1 MEEKSTKVKH
11 PTPFPVSR
19 ILEDAKKMFE
29 CVLPIEYHENA
40 VKNGLSRGLLLNVD
54 WAPVKDVA
62 DIDDN
67 SQISLYANFCQF
79 LWTLSYVVMATHDC
93 AQIMDGIATDSEI
106 SREKD
111 RELVREAK
119 RMFGNALL
127 MLVPNKDNE
136 KEMSAYRGIMYDSPN
151 PVDKRNRFTEAADAM
166 TVSGIAYLLQ
176 HEFGHFIKEH
186 EFSSPK
192 TEREADEH
200 SFRALIEWG
209 REHEPNQEQFINTL
223 VLGSMMALLA
233 TAFINPTWAGQTH
246 PDIDVR
252 IDSLFQMSENL
263 TGQGIPDSTYEILIS
278 GLSLWSYSN
287 KKQLPERNDDESLPC
302 YYSRIKEEFILPIKR
317 TVKAI

>member
-1 MEEKSTKVKH
+1 MEEKSSKVKNL
-11 PTPFPVSR
+11 TPFPVR
-19 ILEDAKKMFE
+19 NLLDEAKDMFE
-29 CVLPIEYHENA
+29 CVLPIELHENA
-40 VKNGLSRGLLLNVD
+40 VKNGLSRGIKLNVD

-79 LWTLSYVVMATHDC
+79 LWTLNYVVMVNHDC
-93 AQIMDGIATDSEI
+93 GMNVEGVVTDPEI
-106 SREKD
+106 SREEAGK
-111 RELVREAK
+111 LVREAK

-136 KEMSAYRGIMYDSPN
+136 KEMSADWGIMYDSPN

-166 TVSGIAYLLQ
+166 TLSGIAYLLQ

-209 REHEPNQEQFINTL
+209 REHEPNQEEFNKTL

-233 TAFINPTWAGQTH
+233 TAFLNPTWAGQTH
-246 PDIDVR
+246 PDIDAR
-252 IDSLFQMSENL
+252 IDSLFQISENI
-263 TGQGIPDSTYEILIS
+263 TRQRIPDSVYEILIS
-278 GLSLWSYSN
+278 GLGVWCYSN
-287 KKQLPERNDDESLPC
+287 RKRLPERKDDEPLPS